1 MSLEIMDWDLLGS
14 YMLDLEACKSEKTA
28 ENCINFNPSW
38 FTFSFNCC
46 SDCEQVGRNLRQT
59 NKTKKTANPKG
70 KMMVS
75 ISFLINLSVEKKG
88 MRRPGKILNFFMFAW
103 CSWLSDSSVFF
114 LFFFFFFLPRIFVL
128 FGVINMLL
136 ASFAEGCLLDQSLY

>member
-1 MSLEIMDWDLLGS
+1 
-14 YMLDLEACKSEKTA
+14 
-28 ENCINFNPSW
+28 
-38 FTFSFNCC
+38 
-46 SDCEQVGRNLRQT
+46 
-59 NKTKKTANPKG
+59 
-70 KMMVS
+70 
-75 ISFLINLSVEKKG
+75 
-88 MRRPGKILNFFMFAW
+88 MFAW